1 MAKPITPRKRVRAGQ
16 ATMVS
21 AKGKK
26 TIFDY
31 YNDRGLIPVKNA
43 SGERFKNFEEF
54 KNLVQTAT
62 TAYLNANPGVTPTK
76 ALNFTLSRLELL
88 RKLRTKEW
96 LDSFDE
102 VVKASEA
109 KKGTIYKGIPF
120 KINDSGEVDF
130 NKRKYMENVPQPVY
144 DYIADTRGEDV
155 AKEYKKAVKKEWED
169 MGARGREFKGK
180 TGVEVHRGHWLAN
193 KFGGAE
199 SARAGDLE
207 IAMMN
212 VLHGAD
218 PRGNIEAVK
227 ESSRSSMGW
236 LDDFYE
242 WDLVNNKL
250 NVPGSELLTIED
262 LQGISANEVDVNQRI
277 AQRLEQ
283 QRMGTLPESRTGNLF
298 QAEVFEGETL
308 EQARFRKQESQARDI
323 LEYNFN
329 PQTGNPAT
337 ASDITKAKNII
348 KEAESQMRATTVGP
362 RAQTNIVPN
371 PANVTKLPS
380 QAYSR
385 GIEQSGGKVRYSA
398 ARRATKLIPLVPF
411 GLAMAETATKGAQA
425 AQASMQGD
433 AARASQLGDEAAL
446 AAAEGIVGEILP
458 GIGDVFIADP
468 AADTTLEG
476 AARTRQQ
483 IQAERQQK
491 QQRRQEEIKAYQE
504 AMKPKPQSKPTQR
517 KNSITEARKTGGK
530 MKIGGFTL
538 PEFGISEALGIN

>member
-1 MAKPITPRKRVRAGQ
+1 MAKPITPQQRVRAGR

-21 AKGKK
+21 PQGKG

-31 YNDRGLIPVKNA
+31 YNDRGLIPVKDP
-43 SGERFKNFEEF
+43 SGHRFKNFEEF
-54 KNLVQTAT
+54 KNLVQTAA
-62 TAYLNANPGVTPTK
+62 TAYLEANPGVTPTK

-96 LDSFDE
+96 LDSFDQ

-130 NKRKYMENVPQPVY
+130 NKRKYMEDVPQPVY

-155 AKEYKKAVKKEWED
+155 AKEYKKAVKKEWKD
-169 MGARGREFKGK
+169 MGARGREFKEQ

-250 NVPGSELLTIED
+250 NVPGSELLTVED

-277 AQRLEQ
+277 AQRLEE

-298 QAEVFEGETL
+298 QSEVFEGETL

-323 LEYNFN
+323 LETGFN

-337 ASDITKAKNII
+337 ESDIVKAKGII
-348 KEAESQMRATTVGP
+348 KESKTQMKATPVGP

-371 PANVTKLPS
+371 QANVTKLPS
-380 QAYSR
+380 QAYSGQQGVIPR
-385 GIEQSGGKVRYSA
+385 GVQQRGGKVRYQRQMVRNLAVAGVGGFSA
-398 ARRATKLIPLVPF
+398 FGTAASAVETGMRAGMAVESFQRGDIGG
-411 GLAMAETATKGAQA
+411 GLMDVGQTVLSGLSTAA
-425 AQASMQGD
+425 D
-433 AARASQLGDEAAL
+433 
-446 AAAEGIVGEILP
+446 VVP
-458 GIGDVFIADP
+458 GIGEVISTPADIANVVID
-468 AADTTLEG
+468 E
-476 AARTRQQ
+476 ARMPQ
-483 IQAERQQK
+483 EVK
-491 QQRRQEEIKAYQE
+491 QQQEQARQSAQATSRARNLRRG
-504 AMKPKPQSKPTQR
+504 TG
-517 KNSITEARKTGGK
+517 ARRR
-530 MKIGGFTL
+530 
-538 PEFGISEALGIN
+538 

>member
-1 MAKPITPRKRVRAGQ
+1 
-16 ATMVS
+16 
-21 AKGKK
+21 
-26 TIFDY
+26 
-31 YNDRGLIPVKNA
+31 
-43 SGERFKNFEEF
+43 
-54 KNLVQTAT
+54 
-62 TAYLNANPGVTPTK
+62 
-76 ALNFTLSRLELL
+76 
-88 RKLRTKEW
+88 
-96 LDSFDE
+96 
-102 VVKASEA
+102 
-109 KKGTIYKGIPF
+109 
-120 KINDSGEVDF
+120 
-130 NKRKYMENVPQPVY
+130 MENVPQPVY

-218 PRGNIEAVK
+218 PRGNIESVK

-348 KEAESQMRATTVGP
+348 KKAESQMRATTVGP

-385 GIEQSGGKVRYSA
+385 GIEQSGGKVRYQRQMVRNLAVAGVGGLSVLGTAASA
-398 ARRATKLIPLVPF
+398 AETGMRAQMAAESFQRGDIAGGVADTVQTALSGASTVADLVP
-411 GLAMAETATKGAQA
+411 GVGEVVSTPADIANVVIDTA
-425 AQASMQGD
+425 
-433 AARASQLGDEAAL
+433 REAAS
-446 AAAEGIVGEILP
+446 AMKDPKIRAE
-458 GIGDVFIADP
+458 D
-468 AADTTLEG
+468 
-476 AARTRQQ
+476 
-483 IQAERQQK
+483 
-491 QQRRQEEIKAYQE
+491 IKAYQE
-504 AMKPKPQSKPTQR
+504 AIKPKPQSKPTQP
-517 KNSITEARKTGGK
+517 KNSITEARETGGK

>member
-1 MAKPITPRKRVRAGQ
+1 MAKPVTPRQRVRAGQ

-21 AKGKK
+21 PQGKG

-31 YNDRGLIPVKNA
+31 YNDRGLIPVKDP
-43 SGERFKNFEEF
+43 SGHRFKNFEDF

-62 TAYLNANPGVTPTK
+62 TAYLNANPEATPTK

-88 RKLRTKEW
+88 RKLRTNEW

-109 KKGTIYKGIPF
+109 KRGTIYKGIPF
-120 KINDSGEVDF
+120 KINEDGIVDF
-130 NKRKYMENVPQPVY
+130 DKRKYMSNLPQPVY

-155 AKEYKKAVKKEWED
+155 AKEYKKAVKKEWEE

-250 NVPGSELLTIED
+250 NVPGSELLTVED
-262 LQGISANEVDVNQRI
+262 LQGISADKIDVNQRI

-283 QRMGTLPESRTGNLF
+283 QRMGTLPEDRVGNLF
-298 QAEVFEGETL
+298 GSEVREGETL
-308 EQARFRKQESQARDI
+308 EQARFRKQEEQARFI
-323 LEYNFN
+323 LETDYN
-329 PQTGNPAT
+329 PQTGNPANQKDYDDAQNT
-337 ASDITKAKNII
+337 IRRA
-348 KEAESQMRATTVGP
+348 EAQMRATPVGP
-362 RAQTNIVPN
+362 RAQTNVIPSPGVVQQLP
-371 PANVTKLPS
+371 PEPMPS
-380 QAYSR
+380 QVQPTMAPTAPRQPIQQEVMEVIPR
-385 GIEQSGGKVRYSA
+385 GVQQKGGKVKYQRQMVRNLAVAGVGGFSVLGTAASA
-398 ARRATKLIPLVPF
+398 AETGMRA
-411 GLAMAETATKGAQA
+411 GM
-425 AQASMQGD
+425 
-433 AARASQLGDEAAL
+433 
-446 AAAEGIVGEILP
+446 AAESFQRGDIGGGLMDVGQTVLSGLSTAADVVP
-458 GIGDVFIADP
+458 GIGEVISTPADIANIVID
-468 AADTTLEG
+468 E
-476 AARTRQQ
+476 ARMPQ
-483 IQAERQQK
+483 EVK
-491 QQRRQEEIKAYQE
+491 QQQQQARQSAQATSRARNLRRG
-504 AMKPKPQSKPTQR
+504 
-517 KNSITEARKTGGK
+517 TGAK
-530 MKIGGFTL
+530 R
-538 PEFGISEALGIN
+538 P